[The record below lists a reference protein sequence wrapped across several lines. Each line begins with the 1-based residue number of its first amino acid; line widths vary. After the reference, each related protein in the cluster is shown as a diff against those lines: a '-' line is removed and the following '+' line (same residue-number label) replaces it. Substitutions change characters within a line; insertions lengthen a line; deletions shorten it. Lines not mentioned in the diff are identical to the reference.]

1 MIDIHSHML
10 PGVDDG
16 SPSLAVTKNILAR
29 YVEEGVDKVIC
40 TPHQN
45 SALLRPALLKERFAE
60 LQGNVAEF
68 PVGLYLGAELYYC
81 ENIVDLLASGRFLTL
96 AGTKYVLVEFST
108 RHEMVYIP
116 DAVYELSVAGYVPIV
131 AHIERYPYFPLKQWA
146 EVREN
151 GGLIQLNASC
161 FAKKEN
167 LGLAKK
173 ALKGGE
179 GGLLHEPREMPVLGG
194 LPGQPLKGGVQ
205 MQVSRVNV
213 PHDVHALP
221 RRNGMEGE
229 AKL

>member
-173 ALKGGE
+173 ALKGGLVDFIASDAH
-179 GGLLHEPREMPVLGG
+179 G
-194 LPGQPLKGGVQ
+194 
-205 MQVSRVNV
+205 
-213 PHDVHALP
+213 DVHRRVDFSAAKSFVNKKFPKYSDALFG
-221 RRNGMEGE
+221 RQNALG
-229 AKL
+229 L